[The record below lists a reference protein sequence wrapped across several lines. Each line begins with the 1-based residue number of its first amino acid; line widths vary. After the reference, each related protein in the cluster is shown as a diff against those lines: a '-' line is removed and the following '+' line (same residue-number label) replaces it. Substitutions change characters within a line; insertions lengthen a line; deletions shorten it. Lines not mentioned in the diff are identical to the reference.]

1 MTPRPG
7 GFWSEKTNTQPFP
20 PKRKFGPVDYAAW
33 LIWAVK
39 VAVLKSDEPKTSTST
54 VLR

>member
-20 PKRKFGPVDYAAW
+20 QKRKRGPVDYVALVSI
-33 LIWAVK
+33 LIG
-39 VAVLKSDEPKTSTST
+39 VAGVGLAIWFNLK
-54 VLR
+54 

>member
-20 PKRKFGPVDYAAW
+20 KRKLHPVDYVAWAAI
-33 LIWAVK
+33 LIGFAGVGLAIWFN
-39 VAVLKSDEPKTSTST
+39 LK
-54 VLR
+54 